1 MNQPK
6 HDPLSALRNS
16 EFVYFLSFRFLLTFA
31 ITMQALAVQWQI
43 YSLTHDPLALGLI
56 GLAEAI
62 PFVATSLVS
71 GHFAD
76 TRDRKTIVVWFSVL
90 YILCSALLWFFS
102 SSVNHVVSSQITFPF
117 YAVIFLTGISRG
129 FIASALAPLMMQI
142 IGREKLSNATA
153 WNSNVWHAAAVSGP
167 VAGGFLV
174 GWMGYSNT
182 YILIT
187 VCLILSFIIFQFIK
201 RKPKP
206 EVNKTESLS
215 QSLKAGIRFVFAN
228 EFLLGALSLDL
239 FAVLFG
245 GAVAL
250 LPMFADTQL
259 HVGAIGLGILRA
271 APFTGS
277 IIMGTWLA
285 FQPPMKKAGRNLF
298 ICVAGF
304 GLCMIAFAFSH
315 NFYLSIFILMLSG
328 MFDNVSVI
336 IRHTIVQLMTPD
348 HMRGR
353 VSAVNNIFIGSSNEI
368 GAFESGTAARLMGL
382 VPSVVFG
389 GIMTIMVVGFTAW
402 RAPGLKK
409 LNMQKLIE
417 KGS

>member
-1 MNQPK
+1 
-6 HDPLSALRNS
+6 
-16 EFVYFLSFRFLLTFA
+16 
-31 ITMQALAVQWQI
+31 MQALAVQWQV
-43 YSLTHDPLALGLI
+43 YSLTHDPLALGMI

-62 PFVATSLVS
+62 PFIITSLFS

-76 TRDRKTIVVWFSVL
+76 TRNRKNIVMWFSAL
-90 YILCSALLWFFS
+90 YIFSSALLWFFS
-102 SSVNHVVSSQITFPF
+102 APVWTDFHNAAVLPF

-153 WNSNVWHAAAVSGP
+153 WNSNVWHTAAVSGP

-174 GWMGYSNT
+174 GWMGYQNT
-182 YILIT
+182 YMLIT
-187 VCLILSFIIFQFIK
+187 ICLMVSFFIFLLIK
-201 RKPKP
+201 QKPKP
-206 EVNKTESLS
+206 EVSKTETLA
-215 QSLKAGIRFVFAN
+215 QSLKAGIAFVFN
-228 EFLLGALSLDL
+228 NQFLLGALSLDL

-259 HVGAIGLGILRA
+259 HVGAMGLGILRA

-285 FQPPMKKAGRNLF
+285 FQPPMKNAGRNLF
-298 ICVAGF
+298 YCVAGF

-348 HMRGR
+348 NMRGR

-368 GAFESGTAARLMGL
+368 GAFESGTAARIMGL

-389 GIMTIMVVGFTAW
+389 GIMTVLVVGITAW
-402 RAPGLKK
+402 RAPQLKK
-409 LNMQKLIE
+409 LNLQKLIE
-417 KGS
+417 GKR